1 MTRIVCSSSGQQA
14 GTLTVYQTRRRKNV
28 VEFKRILIPLD
39 GSPLSETALPV
50 TAAIAG
56 KFESQIIIL
65 RALDLAAK
73 TMLPHYS
80 DATVRLV
87 LEVREHVRQEAQSYL
102 KAHAGE
108 LREQGLNA
116 KTVLSDAAL
125 AVGIID
131 AAAAEDVDLIVMST
145 HGRGGLARW
154 TFGSVADKVARHSPC
169 PVLLVRQP
177 LESASEA

>member
-1 MTRIVCSSSGQQA
+1 
-14 GTLTVYQTRRRKNV
+14 V
-28 VEFKRILIPLD
+28 VEFKAVLVPLD

-50 TAAIAG
+50 AAAIAW
-56 KFESQIIIL
+56 KFESQIILL
-65 RALDLAAK
+65 RALDLSAE

-87 LEVREHVRQEAQSYL
+87 LETREHVRREARSYL
-102 KAHAGE
+102 KAQAGE
-108 LREQGLNA
+108 LREQGLSVRTMLMDVA
-116 KTVLSDAAL
+116 P

-131 AAAAEDVDLIVMST
+131 AAMTEDVDLIVMST

-169 PVLLVRQP
+169 PVMLVRQRQ
-177 LESASEA
+177 ESANEGSRHPL